1 MSGQNRVPS
10 PRLGWGFF
18 ELLPFI
24 PSVMTLLRILSR
36 ATSAITF
43 AALVSCG
50 TGVSL
55 EEGRRD
61 EARSLQ
67 INPTVVRPMKLN
79 YSDSGTNAASM
90 TGAVLGGAVGA
101 MAASSMADSANAG
114 KRDELEHYIQS
125 TVGEAGRPLREAM
138 AKSLQ
143 RKKVATVNR
152 PGSRSRLT
160 LEYKQLGLMP
170 LQTFSKEM
178 QIVMEVEVILTGSD
192 GKVIWRTSYGSYPH
206 NDQLPVRT
214 MDQYRANPQLFGK
227 DLEAT
232 CSWVTDILADY
243 LRWEMGEE

>member
-1 MSGQNRVPS
+1 MSMI
-10 PRLGWGFF
+10 RL
-18 ELLPFI
+18 LY
-24 PSVMTLLRILSR
+24 R
-36 ATSAITF
+36 ATSFITF
-43 AALVSCG
+43 AALASCG

-55 EEGRRD
+55 EEARRD
-61 EARSLQ
+61 EARSIQ
-67 INPTVVRPMKLN
+67 INPTVNRPMKLN
-79 YSDSGTNAASM
+79 YTDSGTNAGAM
-90 TGAVLGGAVGA
+90 TAVVLLGAAGGAV
-101 MAASSMADSANAG
+101 ASSIADEGNAG
-114 KRDELEHYIQS
+114 KRDELERHIQS
-125 TVGEAGRPLREAM
+125 TVGEPGKPLREAM

-152 PGSRSRLT
+152 PGSRSRLM

-192 GKVIWRTSYGSYPH
+192 GTVIWRTSYGSYPH

-232 CSWVTDILADY
+232 CGWVTDILADY
-243 LRWEMGEE
+243 LRWEMGDE

>member
-1 MSGQNRVPS
+1 MS
-10 PRLGWGFF
+10 F
-18 ELLPFI
+18 
-24 PSVMTLLRILSR
+24 LRGLSR

-67 INPTVVRPMKLN
+67 INSTVIRPMKLN

-101 MAASSMADSANAG
+101 IAASSMADSANGG
-114 KRDELEHYIQS
+114 KRGELERFIHS
-125 TVGEAGRPLREAM
+125 SVGEPGKPLREAM

-143 RKKVATVNR
+143 RKKVATVAQS
-152 PGSRSRLT
+152 GARSHLT
-160 LEYKQLGLMP
+160 LEYKQLGLVP

-214 MDQYRANPQLFGK
+214 MDQYSANPQLFGK

-232 CSWVTDILADY
+232 CAWVTDILADY
-243 LRWEMGEE
+243 LKWEIGNE